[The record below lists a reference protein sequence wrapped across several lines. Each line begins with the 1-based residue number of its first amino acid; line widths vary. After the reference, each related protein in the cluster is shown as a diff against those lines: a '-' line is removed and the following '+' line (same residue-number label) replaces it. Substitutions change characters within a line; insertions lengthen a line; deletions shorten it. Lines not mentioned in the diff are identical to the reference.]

1 MGIKG
6 MVMEWVKKEGVE
18 KGRRETKTQ
27 VVQNLLSTGKF
38 TITEIANFTSVSE
51 SFGNDVKNGLV

>member
-1 MGIKG
+1 MGIRE
-6 MVMEWVKKEGVE
+6 MVMETAEKEGVE
-18 KGRRETKTQ
+18 KGR